1 MAAADSEEHAN
12 GHAAPHAHDALGEP
26 RPRWRNYTAFVLSG
40 GGARGAFQVGA
51 LRALLEH
58 GERPQ
63 LIVGTSIGA
72 WNGAMLAHSPTLAQL
87 DALADLWRSAHP
99 VRVLL
104 GREPVAGARPQA
116 VRGMLMLAAAQRVA
130 AGHPSL
136 YGDAGL
142 HQFVVKS
149 LGEGATF
156 EDLAIPLRV
165 IATDMT
171 RGARTVISSGL
182 LAPAVLASSAIPGV
196 FPPVRI
202 GDTVYV
208 DGGAVDNAS
217 IETALAMGARRI
229 FVVDVGLDLANSG
242 PWGDAT
248 AVPKPSR
255 RHRSSLAFTMADVLE
270 RTVQV
275 TSHYHLRR
283 AIERAPR
290 GVQIHLINAARGARG
305 GSLAFDKA
313 AAWIEQGYAAA
324 DEYLRAQS
332 VPAAETVG

>member
-1 MAAADSEEHAN
+1 MAAAESQNASN
-12 GHAAPHAHDALGEP
+12 GHNARQEP

-58 GERPQ
+58 GQRPQ
-63 LIVGTSIGA
+63 LIIGTSIGA
-72 WNGAMLAHSPTLAQL
+72 WNGAMLARNPTLACL
-87 DALADLWRSAHP
+87 DALGDLWRDAHP

-104 GREPVAGARPQA
+104 GRDPVVGARPQA
-116 VRGMLMLAAAQRVA
+116 VRGMLLLAAAQRVA
-130 AGHPSL
+130 AGHSSL

-142 HQFVVKS
+142 QQFIVKS

-156 EDLAIPLRV
+156 EELAIPLRV

-171 RGARTVISSGL
+171 RGVRAV
-182 LAPAVLASSAIPGV
+182 LANGPLGPAVLASSAIPGV

-217 IETALAMGARRI
+217 LETALHMGARRI
-229 FVVDVGLDLANSG
+229 FIVDVGLDPALAG
-242 PWGDAT
+242 PWGAES
-248 AVPKPSR
+248 AGSRPSR
-255 RHRSSLAFTMADVLE
+255 RRRASLAFTMADVLE

-290 GVQIHLINAARGARG
+290 GVQIHLISAAKGARG
-305 GSLAFDKA
+305 GSLDFDKA
-313 AAWIEQGYAAA
+313 ASWIEMGYAAT
-324 DEYLRAQS
+324 DEYLRANVAQS
-332 VPAAETVG
+332 DEIVV

>member
-1 MAAADSEEHAN
+1 MATAASQDSSTEQN
-12 GHAAPHAHDALGEP
+12 TRQQP

-58 GERPQ
+58 GEHPQ
-63 LIVGTSIGA
+63 VIVGTSIGA
-72 WNGAMLAHSPTLAQL
+72 WNGAMLARDPSLATL
-87 DALADLWRSAHP
+87 DRLADLWRDAHP

-104 GREPVAGARPQA
+104 GRDPVAGARPQA
-116 VRGMLMLAAAQRVA
+116 TRGMLLLSAAQRVA

-142 HQFVVKS
+142 QQFVVKS

-171 RGARTVISSGL
+171 HGQRAVLESGPL
-182 LAPAVLASSAIPGV
+182 GPAVLASSAIPGV

-202 GDTVYV
+202 GDRVYV

-217 IETALAMGARRI
+217 LETALLLGARRI
-229 FVVDVGLDLANSG
+229 FIIDVGLDPLLAG
-242 PWGDAT
+242 PWGEAT
-248 AVPKPSR
+248 TPTRASR
-255 RHRSSLAFTMADVLE
+255 RRRASLAFTMADVLE

-275 TSHYHLRR
+275 TSHYHLHR

-290 GVQIHLINAARGARG
+290 GVQIHHINAAKGTRG
-305 GSLAFDKA
+305 GSLEFDKA

-324 DEYLRAQS
+324 DAYLRANESQR
-332 VPAAETVG
+332 AEVVS

>member
-1 MAAADSEEHAN
+1 MAAATSHDSSN
-12 GHAAPHAHDALGEP
+12 GHNPRQGP

-63 LIVGTSIGA
+63 VIVGTSIGA
-72 WNGAMLAHSPTLAQL
+72 WNGAMLARDPSLATL
-87 DALADLWRSAHP
+87 DRLADLWRDAHP

-104 GREPVAGARPQA
+104 GRDPVVGARPQA
-116 VRGMLMLAAAQRVA
+116 VRGMLLLSAAQRVA

-142 HQFVVKS
+142 QQFVVKS

-156 EDLAIPLRV
+156 EDLAVPLRV

-171 RGARTVISSGL
+171 RGLRAVLDSGPL
-182 LAPAVLASSAIPGV
+182 GPAVLASSAIPGV

-202 GDTVYV
+202 GDTMYM

-217 IETALAMGARRI
+217 LETALLLGARRI
-229 FVVDVGLDLANSG
+229 FVIDVGLDPLLAG
-242 PWGDAT
+242 PWGEAGSP
-248 AVPKPSR
+248 PKTSR
-255 RHRSSLAFTMADVLE
+255 RRRASLALTMADVLE

-275 TSHYHLRR
+275 TSHYHLHR

-305 GSLAFDKA
+305 GSLEFDKA
-313 AAWIEQGYAAA
+313 PAWIEQGYAAT
-324 DEYLRAQS
+324 DEYLRMRIPQ
-332 VPAAETVG
+332 PAEIVI